1 MNDLIFEKVTEYLK
15 LYRMDSTPQL
25 LSQVIERVNVRL
37 IQEDCESPLEVAI
50 EEAQKVIDAWLIAQ
64 DHLPA
69 TTEQILLARLKQSD
83 ADSSAINAPLFNVPP
98 LVELSMPPQKI
109 EFWSLWQ
116 ELAILFKFILNKINE
131 LFTWVIANFRKSL

>member
-64 DHLPA
+64 EHLPA

-83 ADSSAINAPLFNVPP
+83 ADFSSINRNLFNVPP

-116 ELAILFKFILNKINE
+116 GLATLFRSIFKKVNQ
-131 LFTWVIANFRKSL
+131 LFSWIIAIFRKSL